1 MGKLRNLQKRKS
13 NPNLIRLIDKLLL
26 ASAKNK
32 VRIWKDIAERLSKS
46 SKFKAEVNVGKIERY
61 INENEIALIP
71 GKVLGS
77 GDISKPI
84 TVAALNF
91 SETAREKITK
101 AGGKCISIEELI
113 EINPEGSNVRI
124 LI

>member
-1 MGKLRNLQKRKS
+1 MGKLRNLQRRKS

-61 INENEIALIP
+61 VNENEIALIP

-101 AGGKCISIEELI
+101 AGGRCISIEELI

-124 LI
+124 LT